1 MAYLSLY
8 RKWRPSTFKEII
20 GQKHISIPILRAFE
34 QNRLA
39 HAYLFSGPRGT
50 GKTSMARILAKAVN
64 CLDLKNG
71 NPCNECANCKSINTG
86 ASMDV
91 YEIDGASARGVD
103 EIRVLRESVRTLPVA
118 GNKKVYIIDEVHM
131 LTKEAFNALLKT
143 LEEPPAHVL
152 FILATTE
159 PAKIP
164 LTILSRCQRYE
175 FHRISVNDIKE
186 HLLHISQE
194 SHLSLTTEAAAL
206 IAVRAEGGLRDA
218 LSLLDQCSGASAGNE
233 LSAEIVYD
241 LLGLT
246 DKEQI
251 IDLFHMIVCGKSSAT
266 LQLFY
271 KILQDGKEPS
281 AILSDLL
288 EHFRSIMICKVNPNA
303 PELSAY
309 GNKISVIQ
317 KDAQELSDAYLDALF
332 DSLHHSFSEANRSS
346 SPRMSAEM
354 GLLRLCRLRGSQ
366 ALDSLEERITA
377 LEKNVSVLMKS
388 STLPQT
394 ETIPAA
400 PSPAILPPTISI
412 PLVTPTAL
420 TPTPAASTT
429 TCPDSPKEVVPP
441 PPADKTPV
449 KMEPATKSKPTLP
462 CKPKKSPEEK
472 KAETSHEIGETLL
485 DPSTYNDIWA
495 KVLAF
500 FEINHRI
507 DILYCL
513 QKSSLILLSKS
524 RAIAVAPQ
532 PYLVLAGNNKGYQNT
547 IKDAFINAIGIPV
560 EFHSILKGT
569 VDEADALRQVQ
580 MYTDSAASV
589 HETEKEPMA
598 ETADSDYRLVEK
610 SEIPD
615 DEKDMPALAKAFRIL
630 SDCDIYEKK

>member
-64 CLDLKNG
+64 CLDLKMS

-233 LSAEIVYD
+233 L
-241 LLGLT
+241 
-246 DKEQI
+246 
-251 IDLFHMIVCGKSSAT
+251 
-266 LQLFY
+266 
-271 KILQDGKEPS
+271 
-281 AILSDLL
+281 
-288 EHFRSIMICKVNPNA
+288 
-303 PELSAY
+303 
-309 GNKISVIQ
+309 
-317 KDAQELSDAYLDALF
+317 
-332 DSLHHSFSEANRSS
+332 
-346 SPRMSAEM
+346 
-354 GLLRLCRLRGSQ
+354 
-366 ALDSLEERITA
+366 
-377 LEKNVSVLMKS
+377 
-388 STLPQT
+388 
-394 ETIPAA
+394 
-400 PSPAILPPTISI
+400 
-412 PLVTPTAL
+412 
-420 TPTPAASTT
+420 
-429 TCPDSPKEVVPP
+429 
-441 PPADKTPV
+441 
-449 KMEPATKSKPTLP
+449 
-462 CKPKKSPEEK
+462 
-472 KAETSHEIGETLL
+472 
-485 DPSTYNDIWA
+485 
-495 KVLAF
+495 
-500 FEINHRI
+500 
-507 DILYCL
+507 L
-513 QKSSLILLSKS
+513 QK
-524 RAIAVAPQ
+524 
-532 PYLVLAGNNKGYQNT
+532 
-547 IKDAFINAIGIPV
+547 
-560 EFHSILKGT
+560 
-569 VDEADALRQVQ
+569 
-580 MYTDSAASV
+580 
-589 HETEKEPMA
+589 
-598 ETADSDYRLVEK
+598 
-610 SEIPD
+610 
-615 DEKDMPALAKAFRIL
+615 
-630 SDCDIYEKK
+630 